1 MVVAVVSRHPMDL
14 TFTEHAAGQIQRRG
28 VLLEWIEKAIESP
41 DRVET
46 ANGKTSFLKCHED
59 RKKMLRIV
67 TRAED
72 HRFIITAYFDRRMP
86 C

>member
-1 MVVAVVSRHPMDL
+1 MDL
-14 TFTEHAAGQIQRRG
+14 TFTEHAAEQIRRRG
-28 VLLEWIEKAIESP
+28 ILLEWVEEAIESP

-46 ANGKTSFLKCHED
+46 TNGKTSFLKCHKD
-59 RKKMLRIV
+59 REKMLRIV